1 MSGID
6 WQFAEQIPGYSENEN
21 IAEEFFSNAD
31 VLSEVAGVVRES
43 IQNSLDEVVDPSKPV
58 RMVFTVGTQIP
69 TIANRYFETLY
80 PHISSEIIRDIPNF
94 NEPSLFIVIE
104 DFNTRGLEGPTGP
117 KGPTQKELDDAKP
130 IYKHSF
136 WFFEWKTGGS
146 DKGSGNR
153 GSWGVGKIVFPRASR
168 IKSHLVLSSRR
179 VEASPNSGTSIM
191 FGHSIL
197 KFRSIGG
204 KRFVPDCQWMIKDEQ
219 NMSIPSSDA
228 VAQAQFITDWKL
240 TRQIGELG
248 TSIVVPFCRENM
260 NHKNLVQSII
270 RDYFISVLGG
280 QLVCTVRDDNG
291 NVTEIN
297 KNTIVSLI
305 EEEFGE
311 ENIARRVRSAAE
323 LTVLC
328 GMFVAHE
335 AGTTVKVAIPVSTT
349 QANNWPEITLSPEE
363 LERLTLAYN
372 NGQTIEL
379 SIETAI
385 PEMLTT
391 PKKEKSTDVFTVL
404 LKQVM
409 ELRGSTVFCREGIL
423 IPAANTASL
432 LQNCA
437 SMVIVGDMSSAGL
450 VENSLANL
458 LKNAEGPSHEKWSPS
473 ATKFRELYKPKKS
486 AETVISWVKQSA
498 ERCLR
503 LIQGAQNT
511 EDDTTLS
518 SYFPFSND
526 EGLNP
531 GAAKVVL
538 VGRRDPG
545 DPTKALIAW
554 RAEGFTPVGWVLKRI
569 APTEDVIEEGVD
581 ARGRT
586 SVALDLGDDVTYRFQ
601 MVMTDGNKMV
611 ASNIIVISP
620 DRTNPTNPPLRRAK
634 IDIRKLNSGFAIV
647 AQNGEKL
654 PKNYRFTVK
663 VKYDSRGGK
672 SPWTKEDFLLEDQM
686 ISKKTRGLTVI
697 DAADNYVLFE
707 ITDPDIY
714 AEWQGFDKLRDLD
727 VAANEEGQ

>member
-1 MSGID
+1 
-6 WQFAEQIPGYSENEN
+6 
-21 IAEEFFSNAD
+21 
-31 VLSEVAGVVRES
+31 
-43 IQNSLDEVVDPSKPV
+43 
-58 RMVFTVGTQIP
+58 
-69 TIANRYFETLY
+69 
-80 PHISSEIIRDIPNF
+80 
-94 NEPSLFIVIE
+94 
-104 DFNTRGLEGPTGP
+104 
-117 KGPTQKELDDAKP
+117 
-130 IYKHSF
+130 
-136 WFFEWKTGGS
+136 
-146 DKGSGNR
+146 
-153 GSWGVGKIVFPRASR
+153 
-168 IKSHLVLSSRR
+168 
-179 VEASPNSGTSIM
+179 M

-204 KRFVPDCQWMIKDEQ
+204 KRFVPDCQWMIKDGQ

-260 NHKNLVQSII
+260 NLKNLVQSII
-270 RDYFISVLGG
+270 RDYFISILGG

-291 NVTEIN
+291 NVTEID
-297 KNTIVSLI
+297 KSSIVSLI

-323 LTVLC
+323 LTILC

-335 AGTTVKVAIPVSTT
+335 AGATVKVAIPVNTT
-349 QANNWPEITLSPEE
+349 QPNKWSDIILSPEE
-363 LERLTLAYN
+363 LERITLAYN
-372 NGQTIEL
+372 NGQVIEL
-379 SIETAI
+379 SIGTAV
-385 PEMLTT
+385 PEMQTT

-404 LKQVM
+404 LKKVM
-409 ELRGSTVFCREGIL
+409 DMRGSTVFCREGIL

-437 SMVIVGDMSSAGL
+437 SMVIVGSMSSAGL
-450 VENSLANL
+450 VENSLANF

-473 ATKFRELYKPKKS
+473 ATKFKDLYKPKKS
-486 AETVISWVKQSA
+486 AEAVIGWVKQSA

-503 LIQGAQNT
+503 LIQGAQNV

-518 SYFPFSND
+518 TYFPFSND

-531 GAAKVVL
+531 GTAKVIL

-545 DPTKALIAW
+545 DPSKALIAW
-554 RAEGFTPVGWVLKRI
+554 RADGFTPVGWVLKRI
-569 APTEDVIEEGVD
+569 APTEDVMEEGVD
-581 ARGRT
+581 ARGKT
-586 SVALDLGDDVTYRFQ
+586 SVALDLGDDKTYRFQ
-601 MVMTDGNKMV
+601 MVMTDGNKQV
-611 ASNIIVISP
+611 ASNVVVISP
-620 DRTNPTNPPLRRAK
+620 VQTKPTTPPLRRAK
-634 IDIRKLNSGFAIV
+634 IDIKKLNSGFAIV

-686 ISKKTRGLTVI
+686 ISKKTRGLKVV

-707 ITDPDIY
+707 MTDPDIY

-727 VAANEEGQ
+727 VAAIEEGQ